1 MKRFIAVSIVTLMFC
16 QSVFAADISV
26 NLDGESVDFAIQ
38 SPVIV
43 EGRTLIPLRG
53 VFEKLG
59 YEITW
64 DGETKTA
71 SFVKDDTVVKVMVNS
86 SEFTVND
93 ETKTLDVPAQVING
107 SMMLPLRAIGEAAG
121 LEVDW
126 DGDTKTVDLKSKVV
140 DARSD
145 DFEFKFDSQSGKATV
160 TPKTT
165 VAEEITEETTEVK
178 RTPVK
183 LELTSEEKR
192 VAENYVLYNKTMLF
206 SISYMGVMNNY
217 NTMLNEITK
226 RSDDEQVIEEL
237 KEAIEINSAV
247 LERVK
252 TITNSKINNEL
263 LTAFR
268 ATVEKADKVYNAFL
282 IAFQT
287 GNGHKYDPKIYKAVN
302 EYNAS
307 IGKLETAT
315 NNNVDS
321 YMESISNLDEW
332 NWSYDDLSDEE
343 AKEVKAY
350 QNQVGA
356 LLNENLKYESNLRKR
371 EKTDLS
377 EKFANSIDAIENEI
391 AYIAPPDKCK
401 IDHQILL
408 EGIKLAKEAAEI
420 NRRKESSDFIYMMA
434 LLTTFDA
441 CAKTCAGDYY
451 SLGLF
456 N

>member
-1 MKRFIAVSIVTLMFC
+1 MKRFIAVSMVALMFC

-26 NLDGESVDFAIQ
+26 NLDGESVEFDNQ

-64 DGETKTA
+64 EGETKTA
-71 SFVKDDTVVKVMVNS
+71 SFVKGDTVVKVTVNS
-86 SEFTVND
+86 PEFTVND
-93 ETKTLDVPAQVING
+93 EAKTLDVPAQIING

-126 DGDTKTVDLKSKVV
+126 DGDTKTVDLKSEVL
-140 DARSD
+140 DARND
-145 DFEFKFDSQSGKATV
+145 DVEFKFDSESGKATL

-165 VAEEITEETTEVK
+165 VSEGTTEETTEAK
-178 RTPVK
+178 KTPVK
-183 LELTSEEKR
+183 LELTSEEKK
-192 VAENYVLYNKTMLF
+192 VAENYVLYNKTLLF
-206 SISYMGVMNNY
+206 SIYYTGIMNNY

-226 RSDDEQVIEEL
+226 RSDDEKVIEDL

-247 LERVK
+247 LARVK
-252 TITNSKINNEL
+252 TITNTKVNNEL

-282 IAFQT
+282 VAFQT
-287 GNGHKYDPKIYKAVN
+287 GNGHNYDPKIYKAVN
-302 EYNAS
+302 EYNIS

-315 NNNVDS
+315 NNNMDS
-321 YMESISNLDEW
+321 YMDSISDLEW
-332 NWSYDDLSDEE
+332 NWTYDDLSAEE

-350 QNQVGA
+350 QKQVGD
-356 LLNENLKYESNLRKR
+356 LLNENLSYESNLRKR
-371 EKTDLS
+371 EKIDYG
-377 EKFANSIDAIENEI
+377 EKFSSSIDTIEKGL

-408 EGIKLAKEAAEI
+408 EGIKLAKEAVEL
-420 NRRKESSDFIYMMA
+420 NKEDDSPDFIYMMA
-434 LLTTFDA
+434 LLMTFDA

-451 SLGLF
+451 ELSLF
-456 N
+456 D

>member
-1 MKRFIAVSIVTLMFC
+1 
-16 QSVFAADISV
+16 
-26 NLDGESVDFAIQ
+26 
-38 SPVIV
+38 
-43 EGRTLIPLRG
+43 
-53 VFEKLG
+53 
-59 YEITW
+59 
-64 DGETKTA
+64 
-71 SFVKDDTVVKVMVNS
+71 
-86 SEFTVND
+86 
-93 ETKTLDVPAQVING
+93 
-107 SMMLPLRAIGEAAG
+107 MLPLRAVGEAAG

-126 DGDTKTVDLKSKVV
+126 DADTKTVELKSEVLDV
-140 DARSD
+140 RSD
-145 DFEFKFDSQSGKATV
+145 DVEFKFDSQSGKATV
-160 TPKTT
+160 MPKTA
-165 VAEEITEETTEVK
+165 VTEETTEEITEAK
-178 RTPVK
+178 KIPVK

-206 SISYMGVMNNY
+206 SISYMGVIYKY

-226 RSDDEQVIEEL
+226 RSDDDKVIEDL

-252 TITNSKINNEL
+252 TITNSKVNNEL

-268 ATVEKADKVYNAFL
+268 ATVDKADKVYNAFL

-307 IGKLETAT
+307 IEKLETAT
-315 NNNVDS
+315 NNNIES
-321 YMESISNLDEW
+321 YMDSISDMDKW

-343 AKEVKAY
+343 AREVKEY
-350 QNQVGA
+350 QKQIGD
-356 LLNENLKYESNLRKR
+356 LLNEKLKYESNLRKR
-371 EKTDLS
+371 EKIDFS
-377 EKFANSIDAIENEI
+377 DKFANSIDAIEKEI

-420 NRRKESSDFIYMMA
+420 NKEKDSSDFIYMMA

-451 SLGLF
+451 SSSLF

>member
-1 MKRFIAVSIVTLMFC
+1 MKRFIAISMVALTLC

-26 NLDGESVDFAIQ
+26 NLDGESVEFADQ
-38 SPVIV
+38 SPVVV

-64 DGETKTA
+64 EGETKTA
-71 SFVKDDTVVKVMVNS
+71 SFVKDNDVVMVTVNS
-86 SEFTVND
+86 LEFTVND
-93 ETKTLDVPAQVING
+93 EVKALDVPAQIING

-126 DGDTKTVDLKSKVV
+126 DGVTKTVDLKSEVV
-140 DARSD
+140 DARSED
-145 DFEFKFDSQSGKATV
+145 VEFKFDSDSGKATV

-165 VAEEITEETTEVK
+165 VEEKTTEETTEVK
-178 RTPVK
+178 KTPVK

-192 VAENYVLYNKTMLF
+192 AAENYVLYNKTILF
-206 SISYMGVMNNY
+206 SISYMGVMYNY

-226 RSDDEQVIEEL
+226 RSDDEQVIEDL

-247 LERVK
+247 FERVK
-252 TITNSKINNEL
+252 TITNSKVNNEI

-268 ATVEKADKVYNAFL
+268 ATVDKADKVYNAFL
-282 IAFQT
+282 VAFQT
-287 GNGHKYDPKIYKAVN
+287 GNGHKFDPKIYRAVN

-307 IGKLETAT
+307 IEKLETAT

-321 YMESISNLDEW
+321 YMESISDLDEW
-332 NWSYDDLSDEE
+332 NWSYDDLSSEE
-343 AKEVKAY
+343 AKEVKEY
-350 QNQVGA
+350 QKQIGD

-377 EKFANSIDAIENEI
+377 EKFANSLDIIEKEI
-391 AYIAPPDKCK
+391 AYITPPDKCK
-401 IDHQILL
+401 IDHQILI
-408 EGIKLAKEAAEI
+408 EGLKLAKEAAEI
-420 NRRKESSDFIYMMA
+420 NKEKDSNDFIYMMA

-451 SLGLF
+451 SSRLF
-456 N
+456 D